1 MESLKKCT
9 KVIVDLFEHGASY
22 VEICDAGIKVSKKE
36 YEQIVGHNS
45 HKQNQIVQLINNIS
59 TNIKITNET
68 IINQVLSDIIN
79 NESNQRRIKEAD
91 KNLKLLLEETQKKEP
106 RWDVIKNIFKWALDF
121 GKDVFIQLIP
131 VLLQMNKHL

>member
-36 YEQIVGHNS
+36 YEQIVGYNS
-45 HKQNQIVQLINNIS
+45 HKQNQIIQLINNIS

-68 IINQVLSDIIN
+68 IISQVLSDIIY

-131 VLLQMNKHL
+131 VLLQMNKNL